1 MLWRCQWKQAPV
13 AWPWRRCGGDKER
26 FSDSA
31 KPAPDRLRIVMGW
44 DDPLT
49 AAAYAGW
56 MQTSNIVALV
66 PLEPDGRSVG
76 DRG

>member
-1 MLWRCQWKQAPV
+1 
-13 AWPWRRCGGDKER
+13 
-26 FSDSA
+26 
-31 KPAPDRLRIVMGW
+31 MGW